1 MNIRALLLGLI
12 FVIIWSSA
20 FTSARI
26 IVLYSSPLAA
36 LSIRFFISGLI
47 GVLIDL
53 ALGQSFKLTKSQW
66 RATFVFGLC
75 QNALYLGLNFVAMQ
89 SIEASLAAIIA
100 STMPLMVAFAG
111 WLFVSERL
119 SLFGIIGLVLGFSG
133 VTIIMWARLN
143 HGVDIFGL
151 ALCVIG
157 ALALTVATLTLKDAS
172 SGGNIMMIVGLQM
185 LVGSAVLAVFCLL
198 FENIHFTLNN
208 SFLLAFA
215 YTTIFPGLVA
225 TVVWFKLVNH
235 IGAVKA
241 ATYHFLNP
249 FFGVVIA
256 WLFLRESIS
265 YMDGLGVVV
274 ITVGIYM
281 VQTSKRKS
289 EQTNSNTME

>member
-47 GVLIDL
+47 GVFIAL

-119 SLFGIIGLVLGFSG
+119 SSSGVLGLVLGFSG

-151 ALCVIG
+151 VLCVIG

-172 SGGNIMMIVGLQM
+172 SGGNIMMRVGLQM

-198 FENIHFTLNN
+198 FENIHFSLNS
-208 SFLLAFA
+208 SFVLAFA

-256 WLFLRESIS
+256 WLFLRETIS
-265 YMDGLGVVV
+265 YMDAVGVIV

-289 EQTNSNTME
+289 

>member
-1 MNIRALLLGLI
+1 MNVRALLLGLI

-20 FTSARI
+20 FTSARV

-47 GVLIDL
+47 GVLIAL

-66 RATFVFGLC
+66 RATFIFGLC

-89 SIEASLAAIIA
+89 TIEASLAAIIA

-119 SLFGIIGLVLGFSG
+119 SFSGIFGLVLGFSG

-151 ALCVIG
+151 FLCIVG
-157 ALALTVATLTLKDAS
+157 ALALTVATLSLKDAS

-198 FENIHFTLNN
+198 FEDIHFSLNS
-208 SFLLAFA
+208 SFVLAFA

-225 TVVWFKLVNH
+225 TVVWFKLVNL

-256 WLFLRESIS
+256 WLFLKESVS
-265 YMDGLGVVV
+265 YMDALGVVV
-274 ITVGIYM
+274 VTVGIYM

-289 EQTNSNTME
+289 

>member
-47 GVLIDL
+47 GVFIAL
-53 ALGQSFKLTKSQW
+53 AFGQSFKLTKSQW

-119 SLFGIIGLVLGFSG
+119 SSSGVLGLVLGFSG

-151 ALCVIG
+151 VLCVIG

-198 FENIHFTLNN
+198 FENIHFSLNS
-208 SFLLAFA
+208 SFVLAFA

-256 WLFLRESIS
+256 WLFLRETIS
-265 YMDGLGVVV
+265 YMDAVGVIV

-289 EQTNSNTME
+289 

>member
-1 MNIRALLLGLI
+1 MNVRAILLGLI
-12 FVIIWSSA
+12 FVLIWSSA

-36 LSIRFFISGLI
+36 LSIRFLISGLI
-47 GVLIDL
+47 GVFIALV
-53 ALGQSFKLTKSQW
+53 LGQTFKLTKLQW
-66 RATFVFGLC
+66 RATFIFGLC

-111 WLFVSERL
+111 WLFISERL
-119 SLFGIIGLVLGFSG
+119 SSSGVIGLVLGFSG
-133 VTIIMWARLN
+133 VTLIMWARLN
-143 HGVDIFGL
+143 QGVDIFGL
-151 ALCVIG
+151 VLCVIG

-185 LVGSAVLAVFCLL
+185 LIGSAVLAIFCLF
-198 FENIHFTLNN
+198 FEDIYFSINRSLVI
-208 SFLLAFA
+208 AFA

-241 ATYHFLNP
+241 ATFHFLNP

-256 WLFLRESIS
+256 WLFLSESIS
-265 YMDGLGVVV
+265 YLDGLGVVV
-274 ITVGIYM
+274 ITVGIYL
-281 VQTSKRKS
+281 VQISKRRL
-289 EQTNSNTME
+289 

>member
-1 MNIRALLLGLI
+1 MNIRALLLGLV

-47 GVLIDL
+47 GVFIAL

-89 SIEASLAAIIA
+89 SIEASLASIIA

-111 WLFVSERL
+111 WVFVSERL
-119 SLFGIIGLVLGFSG
+119 SGSGVIGLVLGFIG

-143 HGVDIFGL
+143 KGVDIFGL
-151 ALCVIG
+151 VLCILG

-198 FENIHFTLNN
+198 FENIHFSLNTP
-208 SFLLAFA
+208 FVLAFA

-249 FFGVVIA
+249 FFGVLIA
-256 WLFLRESIS
+256 WLFLSERIS

-274 ITVGIYM
+274 ITVGIYL
-281 VQTSKRKS
+281 VQNSKRKL
-289 EQTNSNTME
+289 

>member
-1 MNIRALLLGLI
+1 MNIRALLLGLV

-47 GVLIDL
+47 GVFIAL

-89 SIEASLAAIIA
+89 SIEASLASIIA

-111 WLFVSERL
+111 WVFVSERL
-119 SLFGIIGLVLGFSG
+119 SRSGIIGLVLGFVG
-133 VTIIMWARLN
+133 VMIIMWARLN
-143 HGVDIFGL
+143 QGVDIFGL
-151 ALCVIG
+151 VLCILG

-185 LVGSAVLAVFCLL
+185 LVGSAVLALFCLL
-198 FENIHFTLNN
+198 FENIYFSLNT
-208 SFLLAFA
+208 SFVLAFA

-249 FFGVVIA
+249 FFGVLIA
-256 WLFLRESIS
+256 WLFLNESIS

-274 ITVGIYM
+274 ITVGIYL
-281 VQTSKRKS
+281 VQNSKRKL
-289 EQTNSNTME
+289 

>member
-47 GVLIDL
+47 GVFIAL

-119 SLFGIIGLVLGFSG
+119 SSSGVLGLVLGFSG

-151 ALCVIG
+151 VLCVVG

-198 FENIHFTLNN
+198 FENIYFSLNS
-208 SFLLAFA
+208 SFVLAFA

-256 WLFLRESIS
+256 WLFLRETIS
-265 YMDGLGVVV
+265 YMDAVGVIV

-289 EQTNSNTME
+289 

>member
-47 GVLIDL
+47 GVLIAL

-119 SLFGIIGLVLGFSG
+119 SLSGILGLVFGFSG
-133 VTIIMWARLN
+133 VTLIMWARLN
-143 HGVDIFGL
+143 QGVDIFGL
-151 ALCVIG
+151 VLCIIG

-289 EQTNSNTME
+289 

>member
-1 MNIRALLLGLI
+1 MNVRALLLGLI

-36 LSIRFFISGLI
+36 LSIRFLISGLI
-47 GVLIDL
+47 GVLIAL
-53 ALGQSFKLTKSQW
+53 VLGQSFKLTKSQW
-66 RATFVFGLC
+66 RATFIFGLC
-75 QNALYLGLNFVAMQ
+75 QNALYLGLNFIAMQ

-119 SLFGIIGLVLGFSG
+119 SLSGVLGLVLGFSG
-133 VTIIMWARLN
+133 VTLIMWARLN
-143 HGVDIFGL
+143 QGVDIFGL
-151 ALCVIG
+151 VLCIIG

-185 LVGSAVLAVFCLL
+185 LFGSAVLAVFCLL
-198 FENIHFTLNN
+198 FENIHFSLNS
-208 SFLLAFA
+208 SFVLAFA

-265 YMDGLGVVV
+265 YIDGLGVVV
-274 ITVGIYM
+274 ITAGIYM

-289 EQTNSNTME
+289 

>member
-1 MNIRALLLGLI
+1 MNIRALLLGLV

-47 GVLIDL
+47 GVFIAL

-89 SIEASLAAIIA
+89 SIEASLASIIA

-111 WLFVSERL
+111 WVFVSERL
-119 SLFGIIGLVLGFSG
+119 SRSGIIGLVLGFLG
-133 VTIIMWARLN
+133 VMIIMWARLN
-143 HGVDIFGL
+143 QGVDIFGL
-151 ALCVIG
+151 VLCILG

-185 LVGSAVLAVFCLL
+185 LVGSAVLAIFCLL
-198 FENIHFTLNN
+198 FENIHLSLNT
-208 SFLLAFA
+208 SFVLAFA

-249 FFGVVIA
+249 FFGVLIA
-256 WLFLRESIS
+256 WLFLNESIS

-274 ITVGIYM
+274 ITVGIYL
-281 VQTSKRKS
+281 VQNSKRKL
-289 EQTNSNTME
+289 

>member
-47 GVLIDL
+47 GVFIAL

-119 SLFGIIGLVLGFSG
+119 SSSGVLGLVLGFSG

-151 ALCVIG
+151 MLCVVG

-198 FENIHFTLNN
+198 FENIYFSLNS
-208 SFLLAFA
+208 SFVLAFA

-256 WLFLRESIS
+256 WLFLRETIS
-265 YMDGLGVVV
+265 YMDAVGVIV

-289 EQTNSNTME
+289 

>member
-1 MNIRALLLGLI
+1 MNIRGLLLGLI

-47 GVLIDL
+47 GVFIAL

-119 SLFGIIGLVLGFSG
+119 SSSGVLGLVLGFSG

-151 ALCVIG
+151 VLCVIG

-185 LVGSAVLAVFCLL
+185 LVGSAALAVFCFL
-198 FENIHFTLNN
+198 FENIHFSLNS
-208 SFLLAFA
+208 SFVLAFA

-256 WLFLRESIS
+256 WLFLRETII
-265 YMDGLGVVV
+265 YMDAVGVIV

-289 EQTNSNTME
+289 

>member
-1 MNIRALLLGLI
+1 MYKRQLLLGLI

-47 GVLIDL
+47 GVFIAL

-119 SLFGIIGLVLGFSG
+119 SSSGVLGLVLGFSG

-151 ALCVIG
+151 VLCVIG

-198 FENIHFTLNN
+198 FENIHFSLNS
-208 SFLLAFA
+208 SFVLAFA

-256 WLFLRESIS
+256 WLFLRETIS
-265 YMDGLGVVV
+265 YMDAVGVIV

-289 EQTNSNTME
+289 

>member
-1 MNIRALLLGLI
+1 MNIRALLLGLV

-47 GVLIDL
+47 GVFIAL

-66 RATFVFGLC
+66 RATFVFGIC

-89 SIEASLAAIIA
+89 SIEASLASIIA

-111 WLFVSERL
+111 WVFVSERL
-119 SLFGIIGLVLGFSG
+119 SGSGIIGLVLGFVG
-133 VTIIMWARLN
+133 VTIIMLARLN
-143 HGVDIFGL
+143 QGVDIFGL
-151 ALCVIG
+151 VLCILG

-198 FENIHFTLNN
+198 FENIHFSLNT
-208 SFLLAFA
+208 SFVLAFA

-249 FFGVVIA
+249 FFGVLIA
-256 WLFLRESIS
+256 WLFLNESIS

-274 ITVGIYM
+274 ITVGIYL
-281 VQTSKRKS
+281 VQNSKRKL
-289 EQTNSNTME
+289 

>member
-26 IVLYSSPLAA
+26 IVLYSSRLAA

-47 GVLIDL
+47 GVFIAL

-119 SLFGIIGLVLGFSG
+119 SSSGVLGLVLGFSG

-151 ALCVIG
+151 VLCVIG

-198 FENIHFTLNN
+198 FENIHFSLNS
-208 SFLLAFA
+208 SFVLAFA

-256 WLFLRESIS
+256 WLFLRETIS
-265 YMDGLGVVV
+265 YMDAVGVIV

-281 VQTSKRKS
+281 VQTSKRRS
-289 EQTNSNTME
+289 

>member
-47 GVLIDL
+47 GVFIAL

-89 SIEASLAAIIA
+89 SIQASLAAIIA

-119 SLFGIIGLVLGFSG
+119 SSSGVLGLVLGFSG
-133 VTIIMWARLN
+133 VTIIMLARLN

-151 ALCVIG
+151 VLCVIG

-198 FENIHFTLNN
+198 FENIHFSLNS
-208 SFLLAFA
+208 SFVLAFA

-256 WLFLRESIS
+256 WLFLRETIS
-265 YMDGLGVVV
+265 YMDAVGGIV

-289 EQTNSNTME
+289 

>member
-1 MNIRALLLGLI
+1 MNIRALLLGLV

-47 GVLIDL
+47 GVFIAL
-53 ALGQSFKLTKSQW
+53 ALGQSFKLTKPQW

-89 SIEASLAAIIA
+89 SIEASLASIIA

-111 WLFVSERL
+111 WVFVSERL
-119 SLFGIIGLVLGFSG
+119 SRSGIIGLVLGFVG
-133 VTIIMWARLN
+133 VMIIMWARLN
-143 HGVDIFGL
+143 QGVDIFGL
-151 ALCVIG
+151 VLCILG

-185 LVGSAVLAVFCLL
+185 LVGSAVLAIFCLL
-198 FENIHFTLNN
+198 FENIHFSLNT
-208 SFLLAFA
+208 SFVLAFA

-249 FFGVVIA
+249 FFGVLIA
-256 WLFLRESIS
+256 WLFLNESIS

-274 ITVGIYM
+274 ITVGIYL
-281 VQTSKRKS
+281 VQNSKRKL
-289 EQTNSNTME
+289 

>member
-20 FTSARI
+20 FTSARR

-47 GVLIDL
+47 GILIAL

-75 QNALYLGLNFVAMQ
+75 QNALYLGLNFIAMQ

-119 SLFGIIGLVLGFSG
+119 SLSGILGLVFGFSG
-133 VTIIMWARLN
+133 VTLIMWARLN
-143 HGVDIFGL
+143 QGVDIFGL
-151 ALCVIG
+151 VLCIIG

-289 EQTNSNTME
+289 

>member
-47 GVLIDL
+47 GVFIAL

-119 SLFGIIGLVLGFSG
+119 SSSGVLGLVLGFSG

-151 ALCVIG
+151 VLCVIG

-185 LVGSAVLAVFCLL
+185 LVGSAALAVFCWL
-198 FENIHFTLNN
+198 FENIHFSLNS
-208 SFLLAFA
+208 SFVLAFA

-256 WLFLRESIS
+256 WLFLRETIS
-265 YMDGLGVVV
+265 YMDAVGVIV

-289 EQTNSNTME
+289 

>member
-20 FTSARI
+20 FSSARI

-47 GVLIDL
+47 GVLIAL

-119 SLFGIIGLVLGFSG
+119 SLSGILGLVFGFSG
-133 VTIIMWARLN
+133 VTLIMWARLN
-143 HGVDIFGL
+143 QGVDIFGL
-151 ALCVIG
+151 VLCIIG

-289 EQTNSNTME
+289 

>member
-47 GVLIDL
+47 GVFIAL

-119 SLFGIIGLVLGFSG
+119 SSSGVFGLVLGFSG

-151 ALCVIG
+151 VLCVIG

-185 LVGSAVLAVFCLL
+185 LVGSAVLAIFCLL
-198 FENIHFTLNN
+198 FENIHFSLNS
-208 SFLLAFA
+208 SFVLAFA

-256 WLFLRESIS
+256 WLFLRETIS
-265 YMDGLGVVV
+265 YMDAVGVIV

-289 EQTNSNTME
+289 

>member
-47 GVLIDL
+47 GVFIAL

-119 SLFGIIGLVLGFSG
+119 SSSGVLGLVLGFSG

-151 ALCVIG
+151 VLCVIG

-198 FENIHFTLNN
+198 FENIHFSLNS
-208 SFLLAFA
+208 SFVLAFA

-256 WLFLRESIS
+256 WLFLRETIS
-265 YMDGLGVVV
+265 YMDAVGGIV

-289 EQTNSNTME
+289 

>member
-47 GVLIDL
+47 GVFIAL

-119 SLFGIIGLVLGFSG
+119 SSSGVLGLVLGFSG

-198 FENIHFTLNN
+198 FENIHFSLN
-208 SFLLAFA
+208 SYFVLAFA

-256 WLFLRESIS
+256 WLFLRETIS
-265 YMDGLGVVV
+265 YMDALGVVV

-281 VQTSKRKS
+281 VQTSKRK
-289 EQTNSNTME
+289 T

>member
-1 MNIRALLLGLI
+1 M
-12 FVIIWSSA
+12 
-20 FTSARI
+20 
-26 IVLYSSPLAA
+26 
-36 LSIRFFISGLI
+36 
-47 GVLIDL
+47 
-53 ALGQSFKLTKSQW
+53 
-66 RATFVFGLC
+66 
-75 QNALYLGLNFVAMQ
+75 
-89 SIEASLAAIIA
+89 
-100 STMPLMVAFAG
+100 
-111 WLFVSERL
+111 
-119 SLFGIIGLVLGFSG
+119 
-133 VTIIMWARLN
+133 
-143 HGVDIFGL
+143 

-198 FENIHFTLNN
+198 FENIHFSLNS
-208 SFLLAFA
+208 SFVLAFA

-256 WLFLRESIS
+256 WLFLRETIS
-265 YMDGLGVVV
+265 YMDAVGVIV
-274 ITVGIYM
+274 ITLGIYM

-289 EQTNSNTME
+289 

>member
-1 MNIRALLLGLI
+1 MDL
-12 FVIIWSSA
+12 SSSMS
-20 FTSARI
+20 T
-26 IVLYSSPLAA
+26 
-36 LSIRFFISGLI
+36 LSFFISGLI
-47 GVLIDL
+47 GVFIAL

-89 SIEASLAAIIA
+89 SIEASLASIIA

-111 WLFVSERL
+111 WVFVSERL
-119 SLFGIIGLVLGFSG
+119 SRSGIIGLVLGFVG
-133 VTIIMWARLN
+133 VMIIMWARLN
-143 HGVDIFGL
+143 QGVDIFGL
-151 ALCVIG
+151 VLCILG

-185 LVGSAVLAVFCLL
+185 LVGSAVLAIFCLL
-198 FENIHFTLNN
+198 FENIHFSLNT
-208 SFLLAFA
+208 SFVLAFA

-249 FFGVVIA
+249 FFGVLIA
-256 WLFLRESIS
+256 WLFLNESIS

-274 ITVGIYM
+274 ITVGIYL
-281 VQTSKRKS
+281 VQNSKRKL
-289 EQTNSNTME
+289 

>member
-1 MNIRALLLGLI
+1 MSVRAILLGLI

-26 IVLYSSPLAA
+26 IVSYSSPIAA
-36 LSIRFFISGLI
+36 LAIRFFISGLI
-47 GVLIDL
+47 GVFIAL

-119 SLFGIIGLVLGFSG
+119 SSSGVLGLVLGFSG

-151 ALCVIG
+151 VLCVIG

-185 LVGSAVLAVFCLL
+185 LVGSALLAVFCLL
-198 FENIHFTLNN
+198 FENIHFSLNS
-208 SFLLAFA
+208 SFVLAFA

-256 WLFLRESIS
+256 WLFLRETIS
-265 YMDGLGVVV
+265 YMDGLGVII
-274 ITVGIYM
+274 ITIGIYL
-281 VQTSKRKS
+281 VQTSKR
-289 EQTNSNTME
+289 QTCK

>member
-47 GVLIDL
+47 GVFIAL

-119 SLFGIIGLVLGFSG
+119 SSSGVLGLVLGFSG

-151 ALCVIG
+151 VLCVIG

-198 FENIHFTLNN
+198 VENIHFSLNS
-208 SFLLAFA
+208 SFVLAFA

-249 FFGVVIA
+249 FFGVLIA
-256 WLFLRESIS
+256 WLFLSETIS
-265 YMDGLGVVV
+265 YMDAVGVIV

-281 VQTSKRKS
+281 VQTSKRKP
-289 EQTNSNTME
+289 

>member
-47 GVLIDL
+47 GVFIAL
-53 ALGQSFKLTKSQW
+53 ALGQSFKLTKPQW

-119 SLFGIIGLVLGFSG
+119 SSSGVLGLVLGFSG

-143 HGVDIFGL
+143 QGVDIFGL
-151 ALCVIG
+151 VLCIIG

-198 FENIHFTLNN
+198 FENIHFSLNS
-208 SFLLAFA
+208 SFVLAFA

-256 WLFLRESIS
+256 WLFFRETIS
-265 YMDGLGVVV
+265 YMDAVGVIV

-289 EQTNSNTME
+289 

>member
-1 MNIRALLLGLI
+1 MNIRALLLGLV

-47 GVLIDL
+47 GVFIAL

-89 SIEASLAAIIA
+89 SIEASLASIIA

-111 WLFVSERL
+111 WVFVSERL
-119 SLFGIIGLVLGFSG
+119 SRSGIIGLVLGFVG
-133 VTIIMWARLN
+133 VMIIMWARLN
-143 HGVDIFGL
+143 QGVDIFGL
-151 ALCVIG
+151 VLCILG

-185 LVGSAVLAVFCLL
+185 LVGSAVLAIFCLL
-198 FENIHFTLNN
+198 FENIHFSLNT
-208 SFLLAFA
+208 SFVLAFA

-249 FFGVVIA
+249 FFGVLIA
-256 WLFLRESIS
+256 WLVLNESIS

-274 ITVGIYM
+274 ITVGIYL
-281 VQTSKRKS
+281 VQNSKRKL
-289 EQTNSNTME
+289 

>member
-47 GVLIDL
+47 GVLIAL
-53 ALGQSFKLTKSQW
+53 TLGQSFKLTKSQW

-119 SLFGIIGLVLGFSG
+119 SLSGILGLVFGFSG
-133 VTIIMWARLN
+133 VTLIMWARLN
-143 HGVDIFGL
+143 QGVDIFGL
-151 ALCVIG
+151 VLCIIG

>member
-47 GVLIDL
+47 GVFIAL

-119 SLFGIIGLVLGFSG
+119 SSSGVLGLVLGFSG

-185 LVGSAVLAVFCLL
+185 LVGSVVLAVFCLL
-198 FENIHFTLNN
+198 FENIHFSLNS
-208 SFLLAFA
+208 SFVLAFA

-249 FFGVVIA
+249 FFGVLIA
-256 WLFLRESIS
+256 WLFLSETIS
-265 YMDGLGVVV
+265 YMDAVGVIV

-289 EQTNSNTME
+289 

>member
-1 MNIRALLLGLI
+1 MNFRALLLGLI

-20 FTSARI
+20 FTSARV

-47 GVLIDL
+47 GVLIAL

-66 RATFVFGLC
+66 RATFIFGLC

-89 SIEASLAAIIA
+89 TIEASLAAIIA

-119 SLFGIIGLVLGFSG
+119 SSSGIFGLVLGFSG
-133 VTIIMWARLN
+133 VTIIMWARLS

-151 ALCVIG
+151 VLCIVG
-157 ALALTVATLTLKDAS
+157 ALALTVATLSLKDAS

-198 FENIHFTLNN
+198 FEDIHFSLNR
-208 SFLLAFA
+208 SFVLAFA

-225 TVVWFKLVNH
+225 TVVWFKLVNL

-256 WLFLRESIS
+256 WLFLKESVS
-265 YMDGLGVVV
+265 YMDALGVVV
-274 ITVGIYM
+274 VTVGIYM

-289 EQTNSNTME
+289 

>member
-47 GVLIDL
+47 GVFIAL

-119 SLFGIIGLVLGFSG
+119 SSSGVLGLVLGFSG

-151 ALCVIG
+151 VLCVIG

-185 LVGSAVLAVFCLL
+185 LVGSVVLAVFCLL
-198 FENIHFTLNN
+198 FESIHFSLNS
-208 SFLLAFA
+208 SFVLAFA

-249 FFGVVIA
+249 FFGVLIA
-256 WLFLRESIS
+256 WLFLSETIS
-265 YMDGLGVVV
+265 YMDAVGVIV

-289 EQTNSNTME
+289 